1 MSTEQEKRLHRC
13 CFAGHRPEGILL
25 SENIAKEWLRFQI
38 LSAIENGYTTFITG
52 MGMGVD
58 IRAAETVLQLR
69 KENPSLHLIAVE
81 PYPGFA
87 GKWSKEWL
95 ERYNNILSRAD
106 LVKQLYTH
114 YNPAG
119 INSRINWM
127 VEHSSR
133 LIAIY
138 NGSKG
143 YTGSFVD
150 YAKQQG
156 LEVVLYPFPRVVNS
170 SPRAYPLN
178 LLDEIMDCQT
188 YLASKP
194 VALSN
199 LPSDFDKRLMI
210 AMASIPGDHSPAEI
224 LVPRFRDGWTLQ
236 AIGNEIG
243 VSRERIRQ
251 LIEKYI
257 KILRSPD
264 ILRYLNCG
272 IEGIPERTTK
282 AVVKRLEEATARAK
296 YNRTH
301 LLYHA
306 DEGGQ

>member
-25 SENIAKEWLRFQI
+25 SEATAKDWLRNQI
-38 LSAIENGYTTFITG
+38 TAAIENGYTTFITG

-58 IRAAETVLQLR
+58 IWAAETVLQLR
-69 KENPSLHLIAVE
+69 KEKPSLHLIAVE

-87 GKWSKEWL
+87 AKWGGEWL
-95 ERYNNILSRAD
+95 ERYNNILSSAD
-106 LVKQLYTH
+106 LVKQLYQH

-119 INSRINWM
+119 INWRINWM

-138 NGSKG
+138 NGSAG

-150 YAKQQG
+150 YAKAQG

-170 SPRAYPLN
+170 SPRAYPVN

-194 VALSN
+194 VEQSD
-199 LPSDFDKRLMI
+199 LPPDFDRRLSI
-210 AMASIPGDHSPAEI
+210 AMAAIPGDYNPAEI
-224 LVPRFRDGWTLQ
+224 LIPRFRDGWTLQ
-236 AIGNEIG
+236 AIGDEIG
-243 VSRERIRQ
+243 VTRERIRQ

-257 KILRSPD
+257 KKLRSPD
-264 ILRYLNCG
+264 ILRYWTA
-272 IEGIPERTTK
+272 ESK
-282 AVVKRLEEATARAK
+282 ASRR
-296 YNRTH
+296 
-301 LLYHA
+301 
-306 DEGGQ
+306 GQRRQW